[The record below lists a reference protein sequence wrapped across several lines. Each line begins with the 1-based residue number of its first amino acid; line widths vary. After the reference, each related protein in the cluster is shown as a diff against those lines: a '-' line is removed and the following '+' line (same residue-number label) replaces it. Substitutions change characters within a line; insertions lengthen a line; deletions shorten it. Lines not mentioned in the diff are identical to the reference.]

1 MKHSKESILSA
12 YKKIKTLLFEAKDF
26 TPERKEGLKKLFQ
39 YLEEETDWL
48 KAPCSTRYHCSYE
61 GGLLEHSVNV
71 ASVARKLHRVLMPE
85 YSEASVIMV
94 AILHDCGK
102 YCQYHQ
108 KEPTPAQKQ
117 WGYPGSYV
125 TRTDIPYMGHEDR
138 SAWIV
143 SKFVDLTE
151 EEFSAIVL
159 HNEPWLTNTCQFQH
173 CPLST
178 LLQTAD
184 YWCCMYVEDRN

>member
-1 MKHSKESILSA
+1 MTKNETVLGA
-12 YKKIKTLLFEAKDF
+12 YEKVKTLLFEAEDF
-26 TPERKEGLKKLFQ
+26 TEERKEGLKKLFNF
-39 YLEEETDWL
+39 LENETEWL

-71 ASVARKLHRVLMPE
+71 ARQASRLAKILIPN
-85 YSEASVIMV
+85 YSINSVIM
-94 AILHDCGK
+94 IGLLHDCGK
-102 YCQYHQ
+102 YCQYYQ

-117 WGYPGSYV
+117 YGYPGSYATNTAV
-125 TRTDIPYMGHEDR
+125 PYMGHEDR

-143 SKFVDLTE
+143 SKYIDLTE

-178 LLQTAD
+178 VIQYAD
-184 YWCCMYVEDRN
+184 YWACMYLEDRG